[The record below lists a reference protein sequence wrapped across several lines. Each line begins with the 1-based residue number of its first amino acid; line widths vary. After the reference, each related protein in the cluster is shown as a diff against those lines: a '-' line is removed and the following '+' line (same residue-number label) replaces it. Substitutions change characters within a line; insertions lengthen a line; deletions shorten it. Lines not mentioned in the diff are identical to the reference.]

1 MFGST
6 ILDTVIGLI
15 LVFFVISTICSS
27 MFTFI
32 SKRLNMRGRLLAGS
46 LEKWLGETVYEV
58 VMNHPMVRESTIYR
72 KFGGQDLEYKYQ
84 PDWVDPK
91 YFSQAFADL
100 LVKAKAT
107 SDPTKLLPAELSG
120 TVQYF
125 LDQLDKNVYQNV
137 EELAEDIEKWFDG
150 RMYNLTE
157 LFREY
162 SRVWLAGI
170 AIGVTL
176 FFNLNTIAV
185 SQALWQ
191 GPTLRAAVVEA
202 AGSQVSI
209 GASDSNVEINTEGIP
224 LGEEGTEDAPSP
236 QASPEEERNPVQIF
250 QEELNVLDLPVGWT
264 EQELDV
270 FYLPSFLAQTTDAD
284 RASMNWFSMVMGWIL
299 TVLAVMLGAP
309 FWYTV
314 LTNLVSIRQGEK
326 SDDS

>member
-1 MFGST
+1 
-6 ILDTVIGLI
+6 
-15 LVFFVISTICSS
+15 
-27 MFTFI
+27 
-32 SKRLNMRGRLLAGS
+32 MRGRLLATS
-46 LEKWLGETVYEV
+46 LQKWLGETVFEV
-58 VMNHPMVRESTIYR
+58 VMNHPMVRESTVYR
-72 KFGGQDLEYKYQ
+72 KFGGQDLEYKSK
-84 PDWVDPK
+84 PDWIDPK

-107 SDPTKLLPAELSG
+107 SDPTKLLPDELSG

-125 LDQLDKNVYQNV
+125 LDQLDKQVYQNV
-137 EELAEDIEKWFDG
+137 EELAEDIEKWFDS

-202 AGSQVSI
+202 AGSQVTV
-209 GASDSNVEINTEGIP
+209 GAADSNVDIDTESIP
-224 LGEEGTEDAPSP
+224 LGEAEAEDTATP
-236 QASPEEERNPVQIF
+236 QSSPEQERNPVQIF
-250 QEELNVLDLPVGWT
+250 QEELSVLDLPVGWT
-264 EQELDV
+264 DQELDV

-284 RASMNWFSMVMGWIL
+284 RPAMNWFSMVMGWLL
-299 TVLAVMLGAP
+299 TVLAVLLGAP
-309 FWYTV
+309 FWYGI
-314 LTNLVSIRQGEK
+314 LTNLVNLRQGEK
-326 SDDS
+326 SEDS